1 MGKFLAIQAFA
12 KPHYISLGF
21 IEDDRIEQEN
31 LDDDDIKDLEKLDP
45 LRRAFKL
52 SEYAEN
58 TTMEQGQAVNLANSY
73 LHVKEELETFS
84 RGVLTTCHNM
94 AEVEKILEHTPEKT
108 KKEKEKQ
115 SNFKKAMTEGRVDFV
130 SNPYFQ
136 EYFNNRMMGKTGGKP
151 KTAGESGTNKKKQEK
166 QRGELSF

>member
-58 TTMEQGQAVNLANSY
+58 STAEQGETVNLESSY

-94 AEVEKILEHTPEKT
+94 AEVELILEHTPEKT
-108 KKEKEKQ
+108 KKEKER
-115 SNFKKAMTEGRVDFV
+115 GR
-130 SNPYFQ
+130 
-136 EYFNNRMMGKTGGKP
+136 
-151 KTAGESGTNKKKQEK
+151 
-166 QRGELSF
+166 RGE

>member
-12 KPHYISLGF
+12 KPYYLSLGF

-94 AEVEKILEHTPEKT
+94 AEVELILE
-108 KKEKEKQ
+108 
-115 SNFKKAMTEGRVDFV
+115 
-130 SNPYFQ
+130 
-136 EYFNNRMMGKTGGKP
+136 
-151 KTAGESGTNKKKQEK
+151 
-166 QRGELSF
+166 LL